1 MKILIIQDYLRS
13 GGTERHSVFMAT
25 AFAKAGHEVT
35 LLTFRPR
42 GILELDAEQ
51 QPFAFRSLQSFDTGF
66 DWFAPGLL
74 NAAKE
79 AAPDLVLCMG
89 RMANCYAG
97 FIQSRLP
104 RAAVICTMRT
114 GKLLPYLFVRSLKLC
129 RHIIANSHVA
139 KRVLT
144 DDHDIPS
151 HKVTVI
157 HNSVLRFTD
166 ETAPRNNALRRY
178 HGANPT
184 TVVLLNVAM
193 FRPEKNQRELIELCA
208 KLPGYLDWQLWLA
221 GDGPARK
228 GCQRLAHDLGLGSR
242 VKFLGYTSDPTPLY
256 HASDPGCPA
265 SQSES
270 LSNFLIEAQ
279 LHGLPARVH
288 PPARRPAEQPQGL
301 RPRSAPGPLHR
312 GHGPERRRQVLA
324 RLRHAPRR
332 GPAALRRDLQRLH
345 PAVPRPAR
353 QAQGRLAS
361 RTSGRRSPSS
371 RPTRSRRRAPPS
383 AR

>member
-42 GILELDAEQ
+42 GILELDGEQ

-256 HASDPGCPA
+256 HASDLAVLA

-279 LHGLPARVH
+279 LHGLPVVAYDIVGVGECFVPDRSGCLI
-288 PPARRPAEQPQGL
+288 PNRDQASFIAALDRLIRQPAERERFAQ
-301 RPRSAPGPLHR
+301 
-312 GHGPERRRQVLA
+312 HGREHAQAKFVPERQMQAHLA
-324 RLRHAPRR
+324 LFRELTKPVTKE
-332 GPAALRRDLQRLH
+332 AAK
-345 PAVPRPAR
+345 PI
-353 QAQGRLAS
+353 GK
-361 RTSGRRSPSS
+361 
-371 RPTRSRRRAPPS
+371 PPLMIG
-383 AR
+383 

>member
-42 GILELDAEQ
+42 GILELDGEQ
-51 QPFAFRSLQSFDTGF
+51 QPFAFRFLQSFDTGF

-97 FIQSRLP
+97 FIQGRLP

-256 HASDPGCPA
+256 HASDLAVLA

-279 LHGLPARVH
+279 LHGLPVVAYDIVGVGECFVPDRSGCLI
-288 PPARRPAEQPQGL
+288 PNRDQASFIAALDRLIRQPAERERFAQ
-301 RPRSAPGPLHR
+301 
-312 GHGPERRRQVLA
+312 HGREHAQAKFVPERQMQAHLA
-324 RLRHAPRR
+324 LFRELTKPVTKE
-332 GPAALRRDLQRLH
+332 AAK
-345 PAVPRPAR
+345 PI
-353 QAQGRLAS
+353 GK
-361 RTSGRRSPSS
+361 
-371 RPTRSRRRAPPS
+371 PPLMIG
-383 AR
+383 

>member
-1 MKILIIQDYLRS
+1 MKILIVQDYLRS
-13 GGTERHSVFMAT
+13 GGTERQSVFMAT
-25 AFAKAGHEVT
+25 TLAKAGHEVT

-42 GILELDAEQ
+42 GVLDLGAEQ
-51 QPFAFRSLQSFDTGF
+51 QPFAFRSLQPFDTGL

-74 NAAKE
+74 KAAGE

-97 FIQSRLP
+97 FIQRRVP
-104 RAAVICTMRT
+104 KAAVICTMRT
-114 GKLLPYLFVRSLKLC
+114 GKLLPWLFVRSLRLC

-144 DDHDIPS
+144 DVYDVPS

-157 HNSVLRFTD
+157 HNSSLRFTD
-166 ETAPRNNALRRY
+166 VDAPRNNALRRY

-208 KLPGYLDWQLWLA
+208 RLPGYLDWQLWLA

-228 GCQRLAHDLGLGSR
+228 KCERVAHDLGLGAR

-256 HASDPGCPA
+256 LASDLAVLA

-270 LSNFLIEAQ
+270 LSNFLIESQ
-279 LHGLPARVH
+279 LHGLPAVAYDVVGVGECFAPDKSGVLIANHDQAGFVAALDRLMRQ
-288 PPARRPAEQPQGL
+288 PA
-301 RPRSAPGPLHR
+301 
-312 GHGPERRRQVLA
+312 ERRRFSQ
-324 RLRHAPRR
+324 
-332 GPAALRRDLQRLH
+332 
-345 PAVPRPAR
+345 
-353 QAQGRLAS
+353 QGREHAQANFIPERQMQAHLNLF
-361 RTSGRRSPSS
+361 REQTK
-371 RPTRSRRRAPPS
+371 
-383 AR
+383 

>member
-1 MKILIIQDYLRS
+1 MMLATFVAAFRGAMKILIVQDYLRS

-25 AFAKAGHEVT
+25 AFAKAGHAVT

-42 GILELDAEQ
+42 GVLELDGEQ
-51 QPFAFRSLQSFDTGF
+51 QPFAFRSLQPFDTRL

-74 NAAKE
+74 KAAEE

-97 FIQSRLP
+97 FIQRRVP
-104 RAAVICTMRT
+104 QAAVICTMRT
-114 GKLLPYLFVRSLKLC
+114 GKLLPYLFVRSLRRC

-151 HKVTVI
+151 HKITVI

-166 ETAPRNNALRRY
+166 VSAPRNHALRSY
-178 HGANPT
+178 HGAGPT

-221 GDGPARK
+221 GDGPTRQK
-228 GCQRLAHDLGLGSR
+228 CHRLAHDLGLGAR
-242 VKFLGYTSDPTPLY
+242 VKFLGYQSDPTPLY
-256 HASDPGCPA
+256 HASDLALLA

-279 LHGLPARVH
+279 LHGLPAVAYDIVGVGECFVPDRSGCLIANLDQAGFVAALDRLIRQ
-288 PPARRPAEQPQGL
+288 PADRQRFAKLGREH
-301 RPRSAPGPLHR
+301 AAANFV
-312 GHGPERRRQVLA
+312 PERQM
-324 RLRHAPRR
+324 
-332 GPAALRRDLQRLH
+332 
-345 PAVPRPAR
+345 
-353 QAQGRLAS
+353 QAHLTLFRELTKA
-361 RTSGRRSPSS
+361 
-371 RPTRSRRRAPPS
+371 
-383 AR
+383 